1 MPPDEMRRLG
11 REPRPARHSFPER
24 DATCH
29 IASILPAD
37 KPLAKPSSC
46 AAPGRSLDHA
56 ARWRAVRARLNPHD
70 ALRRT
75 LLELIEG
82 PVVRITDAVVFADRG
97 HRARERRR

>member
-1 MPPDEMRRLG
+1 MQHVTSIDPPRGQAAGEAEFVRR
-11 REPRPARHSFPER
+11 AW
-24 DATCH
+24 
-29 IASILPAD
+29 
-37 KPLAKPSSC
+37 PLM
-46 AAPGRSLDHA
+46 DHA